1 MTMDGSGVSQQ
12 NPVDGAAM
20 AVRDGGLE
28 EGPPFAAF
36 YPWLLIASGAAL
48 SVLHGKTHPAWV
60 ARCGLVAFAVLYMVA
75 IWFKIKL
82 HRQRAASAALAA
94 LAAVTVA
101 MTIGFGGHMFTLFP
115 LLSIVCGIVVPW
127 IRRRLP
133 LPVVA
138 VATAAVI
145 GALIAWARNA
155 SAGDIWSVL
164 YGTVLSGF
172 IVAMILRLVSVIREL
187 QETRQELARAAVDE
201 ERLRFARDLHDLL
214 GHTLSVM
221 VLKAQVT
228 RKLATRDPE
237 LAAEQ
242 AADIERVGRQALTE
256 VRQSVSGYR
265 GRGIDRELY
274 QARTALTD
282 AGFTVTVQRDSLP
295 LPAVPDALLGWV
307 IREGVTNV
315 IRHSGGRQCEIG
327 IRHGDGHAAVEIRD
341 DGNGRPAVKL
351 PSGGHGLGGLR
362 ERISAAGGKLEAGSR
377 RGGGYR
383 LLALIPVS
391 TSPEPGSPERGSE
404 PRQEVAT

>member
-1 MTMDGSGVSQQ
+1 MTMDGSSVNEQ
-12 NPVDGAAM
+12 NPVDGAGM

-28 EGPPFAAF
+28 EGPPYAAF
-36 YPWLLIASGAAL
+36 YPWLLVASGAAL
-48 SVLHGKTHPAWV
+48 NVLHGKTHPAW
-60 ARCGLVAFAVLYMVA
+60 AAGGGLLVFAVLYMAA
-75 IWFKIKL
+75 IWLKIKL
-82 HRQRAASAALAA
+82 NRQQAAGTVLTALGAVTIALA
-94 LAAVTVA
+94 
-101 MTIGFGGHMFTLFP
+101 IGFGGAMFALFP
-115 LLSIVCGIVVPW
+115 LLSIVCGVVVPW
-127 IRRRLP
+127 TTRRP
-133 LPVVA
+133 PWPAVIVA
-138 VATAAVI
+138 GAAVT
-145 GALIAWARNA
+145 GALIAWGRNA

-172 IVAMILRLVSVIREL
+172 IVAMILRLISVIREL

-201 ERLRFARDLHDLL
+201 ERVRFARDLHDLL

-265 GRGIDRELY
+265 GRGIDRELD

-282 AGFTVTVQRDSLP
+282 AGFTVIVQRDGPP

-315 IRHSGGRQCEIG
+315 IRHSGGHQCEIG
-327 IRHGDGHAAVEIRD
+327 IRHGDGRATVEIRD
-341 DGNGRPAVKL
+341 DGNGHPAVKL

-362 ERISAAGGKLEAGSR
+362 ERISTAGGKLEAGPR

-383 LLALIPVS
+383 LLAHIPAMAGEGSISEGS
-391 TSPEPGSPERGSE
+391 TGE
-404 PRQEVAT
+404 PRQEVVT

>member
-1 MTMDGSGVSQQ
+1 
-12 NPVDGAAM
+12 M
-20 AVRDGGLE
+20 AVRDGRLE

-48 SVLHGKTHPAWV
+48 HVLHGRTHPAW
-60 ARCGLVAFAVLYMVA
+60 AAGGGLVAFAVLYMAA
-75 IWFKIKL
+75 IWLKIKL
-82 HRQRAASAALAA
+82 RRQRAANAVLAA
-94 LAAVTVA
+94 LGAVTIA
-101 MTIGFGGHMFTLFP
+101 MAIGFGGDMFTLFP

-127 IRRRLP
+127 TGRRP
-133 LPVVA
+133 PWPPVV
-138 VATAAVI
+138 VASAAVT

-265 GRGIDRELY
+265 GRGIDRELD

-282 AGFTVTVQRDSLP
+282 AGFTVTVQRDGLP
-295 LPAVPDALLGWV
+295 VPAAPDALLGWV

-315 IRHSGGRQCEIG
+315 IRHSGGRQCEIR
-327 IRHGDGHAAVEIRD
+327 IRHGDGQAAVEIRD

-362 ERISAAGGKLEAGSR
+362 ERISAAGGKLEAGPR

-383 LLALIPVS
+383 LFALIPVS
-391 TSPEPGSPERGSE
+391 SSPELGSPERGSE

>member
-1 MTMDGSGVSQQ
+1 
-12 NPVDGAAM
+12 
-20 AVRDGGLE
+20 
-28 EGPPFAAF
+28 
-36 YPWLLIASGAAL
+36 
-48 SVLHGKTHPAWV
+48 V
-60 ARCGLVAFAVLYMVA
+60 AG
-75 IWFKIKL
+75 
-82 HRQRAASAALAA
+82 
-94 LAAVTVA
+94 AAVT
-101 MTIGFGGHMFTLFP
+101 
-115 LLSIVCGIVVPW
+115 
-127 IRRRLP
+127 
-133 LPVVA
+133 
-138 VATAAVI
+138 

-172 IVAMILRLVSVIREL
+172 IVAMILRLISVIREL

-201 ERLRFARDLHDLL
+201 ERVRFARDLHDLL

-265 GRGIDRELY
+265 GRGIGRELE
-274 QARTALTD
+274 QARTALAD
-282 AGFTVTVQRDSLP
+282 AGFTVIVQRDGPP

-315 IRHSGGRQCEIG
+315 IRHSGGCQCEIG
-327 IRHGDGHAAVEIRD
+327 IRHGDGQAAVEILD

-362 ERISAAGGKLEAGSR
+362 ERISAAGGNWRRARDVAAGTGFSR
-377 RGGGYR
+377 RSR
-383 LLALIPVS
+383 S
-391 TSPEPGSPERGSE
+391 
-404 PRQEVAT
+404 

>member
-1 MTMDGSGVSQQ
+1 
-12 NPVDGAAM
+12 M
-20 AVRDGGLE
+20 AVRDGGIE
-28 EGPPFAAF
+28 EGPPYAAF
-36 YPWLLIASGAAL
+36 YPWLLVASGAAVD
-48 SVLHGKTHPAWV
+48 VLHGKTHPTWV
-60 ARCGLVAFAVLYMVA
+60 AGGGLALFAVLYMAA
-75 IWFKIKL
+75 IWLKIKIR
-82 HRQRAASAALAA
+82 RQRAASTALGA
-94 LAAVTVA
+94 LAAVTIA
-101 MTIGFGGHMFTLFP
+101 LSAGFGGNMFALFP
-115 LLSIVCGIVVPW
+115 LLSIVCGVVVPW
-127 IRRRLP
+127 TIRRPPRP
-133 LPVVA
+133 AVIVA
-138 VATAAVI
+138 GAAVT

-172 IVAMILRLVSVIREL
+172 IVAMILRLISVIREL

-201 ERLRFARDLHDLL
+201 ERVRFARDLHDLL

-265 GRGIDRELY
+265 GRGIGRELE
-274 QARTALTD
+274 QARTALAD
-282 AGFTVTVQRDSLP
+282 AGFTVIVQRDGPP

-315 IRHSGGRQCEIG
+315 IRHSGGCQCEIG
-327 IRHGDGHAAVEIRD
+327 IRHGDGQAAVEILD

-362 ERISAAGGKLEAGSR
+362 ERISAAGGKLETGPR

-383 LLALIPVS
+383 LLAQIPVMTGEGSISEGS
-391 TSPEPGSPERGSE
+391 TGQGSTGQGSTGQGSTGE
-404 PRQEVAT
+404 PRQEVVT